1 MTNNKEI
8 KKNITIKEVLSN
20 DSYIIPIYQRNYEWE
35 QPQIERLIR
44 DVNSIEEN
52 ERYYLGTLVTFKRDD
67 GSYELVDG
75 QQRHTTLNLIKAVLD
90 KKTSFN
96 LKFQARSECDQFFRK
111 LSEDIEDLPKIPKTE
126 NLKQGIKIIESVLND
141 IKDKEA
147 FRKKFFE
154 QTHIFRTELPKETE
168 LNHYFEIMNNRGEQL
183 EKHEIL
189 KAQLMNEIEDEENKD
204 RNIDREVFAQVWETC
219 SFMGDYIWN
228 NGLPKE
234 LLEKEEFSFDDIVS
248 SLGKDKSS
256 KNNQPQTIVALLE
269 RGVETLPKG
278 FKQGEESK
286 TYDYRSVLEFPTF
299 LLYVYHLINP
309 DKEISFD
316 DKKLLETFKDYKD
329 AETFI
334 VTLLKY
340 RIYFDK
346 YIIKNSLLLNERDSN
361 WGVRRYLFENNEI
374 KTLDNDFENTVEEK
388 KIEMLQAMFH
398 YATISNDKKNWLLR
412 LLRDKVEEKDL
423 YSVLKSELEEE
434 LEEEFK
440 DISLEEISF
449 WSVSTKIFYYFEY
462 MLWEV
467 YYDYVKGEDKV
478 DSPEEINSLVRK
490 IKEVKSL
497 FSNFYFGHLSS
508 KEHLLP
514 QNKIST
520 IEVDK
525 TLPPDKQ
532 HEEREK
538 ILHSFGNLCLISS
551 SENSSANKEH
561 PEYKKKSF
569 YNNTSLK
576 RLMMFETFSEEKE
589 WNTQEIK
596 QHQEEME
603 ALLEF
608 YKSYK
613 D

>member
-1 MTNNKEI
+1 MKNNKEI
-8 KKNITIKEVLSN
+8 KEAITIEKVLN
-20 DSYIIPIYQRNYEWE
+20 EDTYIIPIYQRNYEWE

-44 DVNSIEEN
+44 DINSIGEN
-52 ERYYLGTLVTFKRDD
+52 EQYYLGTLVTFRRDD
-67 GSYELVDG
+67 SSYELVDG
-75 QQRHTTLNLIKAVLD
+75 QQRHTTLNLIKAVLE
-90 KKTSFN
+90 KEISFN
-96 LKFQARSECDQFFRK
+96 LNFQARSECRQFFNE
-111 LSEDIEDLPKIPKTE
+111 LSEGKSLPEIPKTQ
-126 NLKQGIKIIESVLND
+126 NLKQGVEIIESVFNEIFLTD
-141 IKDKEA
+141 KDKET
-147 FRKKFFE
+147 FRDKFFK
-154 QTHIFRTELPKETE
+154 QTYIFRTELPKETE

-189 KAQLMNEIEDEENKD
+189 KAQLMNEIKDEDNKD
-204 RNIDREVFAQVWETC
+204 RNIDREVFAQVWEAC

-228 NGLPKE
+228 NKLPKE
-234 LLEKEEFSFDDIVS
+234 LLEKEELSFDDIVS
-248 SLGKDKSS
+248 SLGKDEGNK
-256 KNNQPQTIVALLE
+256 KNQPQTIAALLE
-269 RGVETLPKG
+269 KGVETLSEG
-278 FKQGEESK
+278 FKGEESK

-309 DKEISFD
+309 KKETSFD

-334 VTLLKY
+334 VALLKY

-346 YIIKNSLLLNERDSN
+346 YIIKNSLLSNDKENN
-361 WGVRRYLFENNEI
+361 WGIRGYEFEKEGVET
-374 KTLDNDFENTVEEK
+374 KETAFENTDEEK

-398 YATISNDKKNWLLR
+398 YATVSNDKKDWLLR

-423 YSVLKSELEEE
+423 YSVLKSELEKEI
-434 LEEEFK
+434 K
-440 DISLEEISF
+440 DISLSEVSF

-467 YYDYVKGEDKV
+467 YYDYVRGEDKV
-478 DSPEEINSLVRK
+478 VRPEAIKSITNR
-490 IKEVKSL
+490 IKEVRDQFNK
-497 FSNFYFGHLSS
+497 FYFRQLSS

-514 QNKIST
+514 QSKKGSID
-520 IEVDK
+520 IDK
-525 TLPPDKQ
+525 TLPTDKQ
-532 HEEREK
+532 DEEREK

-561 PEYKKKSF
+561 PEYKKESF

-576 RLMMFETFSEEKE
+576 RLMMFETFSGNE

-603 ALLEF
+603 VLLEF
-608 YKSYK
+608 YQSLKK
-613 D
+613 

>member
-8 KKNITIKEVLSN
+8 KKTITIKEVLSN

-35 QPQIERLIR
+35 QPQIDRLIR

-90 KKTSFN
+90 KKTFFN
-96 LKFQARSECDQFFRK
+96 LKFQARSECELFFRV
-111 LSEDIEDLPKIPKTE
+111 LSKGIDSPPEIPKTE
-126 NLKQGIKIIESVLND
+126 NLKQGVEIIESVFNEILPTDEN
-141 IKDKEA
+141 KRN
-147 FRKKFFE
+147 FRNKFLQ
-154 QTHIFRTELPKETE
+154 QTYIFRTELPKETE

-189 KAQLMNEIEDEENKD
+189 KAQLMNEIKD
-204 RNIDREVFAQVWETC
+204 DKDREVFAQVWEAC

-256 KNNQPQTIVALLE
+256 KNNQHQTIVALLE
-269 RGVETLPKG
+269 RGVETLPEG

-299 LLYVYHLINP
+299 LLYIYDLIKP
-309 DKEISFD
+309 DKKISFD

-334 VTLLKY
+334 VALLKY

-346 YIIKNSLLLNERDSN
+346 YIIKNKLSNDKESN
-361 WGVRRYLFENNEI
+361 WGIRGYEFEKEGVET
-374 KTLDNDFENTVEEK
+374 KETAFENTIEEK

-412 LLRDKVEEKDL
+412 LLKDKVEENDL
-423 YSVLKSELEEE
+423 YSVLKSELELE

-497 FSNFYFGHLSS
+497 FSNFYFRQLSS

-532 HEEREK
+532 DEEREK

-576 RLMMFETFSEEKE
+576 RLMMFETFSGNK
-589 WNTQEIK
+589 WNVQEIK
-596 QHQEEME
+596 QHQEEMKN
-603 ALLEF
+603 LLNF
-608 YKSYK
+608 YKHLEE
-613 D
+613 

>member
-8 KKNITIKEVLSN
+8 KKAITIKEVLSN

-44 DVNSIEEN
+44 DIDNIEN

-90 KKTSFN
+90 EKTSFN

-111 LSEDIEDLPKIPKTE
+111 LSEDIEDLPKILKTE

-256 KNNQPQTIVALLE
+256 KNNQHQTIVALLE
-269 RGVETLPKG
+269 RGVETLPEG

-286 TYDYRSVLEFPTF
+286 TYNYRSVLEFPTF

-329 AETFI
+329 AKTFI
-334 VTLLKY
+334 VALLKY

-346 YIIKNSLLLNERDSN
+346 YIIKNKLSNDKESN
-361 WGVRRYLFENNEI
+361 WGVKRYLFENNEI
-374 KTLDNDFENTVEEK
+374 KTLDTDFENTVEEK

-423 YSVLKSELEEE
+423 YSVLKLELEEE
-434 LEEEFK
+434 IK
-440 DISLEEISF
+440 DISLGEISF

-467 YYDYVKGEDKV
+467 YYDYVRGKDKI
-478 DSPEEINSLVRK
+478 DSPETIKSITNR
-490 IKEVKSL
+490 IKEVSDQFNK
-497 FSNFYFGHLSS
+497 FYFRQLFS

-514 QNKIST
+514 QSKKESID
-520 IEVDK
+520 VDK
-525 TLPPDKQ
+525 MLPTDKQ
-532 HEEREK
+532 DEEREK

-561 PEYKKKSF
+561 PEYKKESF

-576 RLMMFETFSEEKE
+576 RLMMFETFSGNE

-596 QHQEEME
+596 IHQEEMKN
-603 ALLEF
+603 LLNF
-608 YKSYK
+608 YKHLEE
-613 D
+613 

>member
-1 MTNNKEI
+1 MKEALAI
-8 KKNITIKEVLSN
+8 EKILNGDDT
-20 DSYIIPIYQRNYEWE
+20 YIIPIYQRNYEWE
-35 QPQIERLIR
+35 QPQIDRLIR

-111 LSEDIEDLPKIPKTE
+111 LSENIEDLPEIPKTQ
-126 NLKQGIKIIESVLND
+126 NLKQGIEIIKSVLND
-141 IKDKEA
+141 IEDKEA

-154 QTHIFRTELPKETE
+154 QTYIFRTELPKETE

-189 KAQLMNEIEDEENKD
+189 KALLMNVLKD
-204 RNIDREVFAQVWETC
+204 DKDREVFAQVWESC

-228 NGLPKE
+228 NKLPKE
-234 LLEKEEFSFDDIVS
+234 LLEKEELSFDDIVS
-248 SLGKDKSS
+248 SLRKDKSS

-269 RGVETLPKG
+269 RGVETLSEG
-278 FKQGEESK
+278 FKGEESK

-309 DKEISFD
+309 KKETSFD

-334 VTLLKY
+334 VALLKY

-346 YIIKNSLLLNERDSN
+346 YIIKNSLLSNDKESN
-361 WGVRRYLFENNEI
+361 WGIRGYEFEKEGVET
-374 KTLDNDFENTVEEK
+374 KETAFENTDEEK

-398 YATISNDKKNWLLR
+398 YATVSNDKKDWLLR

-423 YSVLKSELEEE
+423 YSVLKSELEKEI
-434 LEEEFK
+434 K
-440 DISLEEISF
+440 DISLSEVSF

-467 YYDYVKGEDKV
+467 YYDYVRGEDKV
-478 DSPEEINSLVRK
+478 VRPEAIKSITNR
-490 IKEVKSL
+490 IKEVRDQFNK
-497 FSNFYFGHLSS
+497 FYFRQLSS

-514 QNKIST
+514 QSKKGSID
-520 IEVDK
+520 IDK
-525 TLPPDKQ
+525 TLPTDKQ
-532 HEEREK
+532 DEEREK

-561 PEYKKKSF
+561 PEYKKESF

-576 RLMMFETFSEEKE
+576 RLMMFETFSGNE
-589 WNTQEIK
+589 WNIQEIK

-603 ALLEF
+603 ALLKF
-608 YKSYK
+608 YQSSKE
-613 D
+613 

>member
-8 KKNITIKEVLSN
+8 KKAITIKEVLSN

-35 QPQIERLIR
+35 QPQIERLIS
-44 DVNSIEEN
+44 DINSIGEN
-52 ERYYLGTLVTFKRDD
+52 EQYYLGTLVTFKRDD

-90 KKTSFN
+90 KKTFFN
-96 LKFQARSECDQFFRK
+96 LRFQARSECELFFRL
-111 LSEDIEDLPKIPKTE
+111 LSKGIDSLPEIPNTK
-126 NLKQGIKIIESVLND
+126 NLKQGVEIIKNVLND
-141 IKDKEA
+141 IEDKET
-147 FRKKFFE
+147 FRNKFLQ
-154 QTHIFRTELPKETE
+154 QTHIFRTELPEETE

-183 EKHEIL
+183 EKHEVL

-204 RNIDREVFAQVWETC
+204 RNIDREVFAQVWEAC

-256 KNNQPQTIVALLE
+256 KNNQHQTIVALLE
-269 RGVETLPKG
+269 RGVETLPEG

-309 DKEISFD
+309 NKEISFD

-329 AETFI
+329 AKTFI
-334 VTLLKY
+334 VALLKY

-346 YIIKNSLLLNERDSN
+346 YIIKNKLSNDKESN
-361 WGVRRYLFENNEI
+361 WGIRGYEFEKEGVER
-374 KTLDNDFENTVEEK
+374 KGTAFENTDEEK

-398 YATISNDKKNWLLR
+398 YATVSNDKKDWLLR

-423 YSVLKSELEEE
+423 YSVLKSELKSE
-434 LEEEFK
+434 LEEEIK
-440 DISLEEISF
+440 DISLGEISF

-462 MLWEV
+462 ILWEV

-478 DSPEEINSLVRK
+478 DSPRTIKSITDR
-490 IKEVKSL
+490 IKEVRDHFKK
-497 FSNFYFGHLSS
+497 FYFRQLSS

-514 QNKIST
+514 QNKISS
-520 IEVDK
+520 IKVDESI
-525 TLPPDKQ
+525 TLEKQ
-532 HEEREK
+532 EERAK
-538 ILHSFGNLCLISS
+538 ILHCFGNLCLISS
-551 SENSSANKEH
+551 SENSSAGKEH

-576 RLMMFETFSEEKE
+576 RLMMFQTFSGNE

-596 QHQEEME
+596 IHQKEME
-603 ALLEF
+603 ALLKF

>member
-1 MTNNKEI
+1 MKEALAI
-8 KKNITIKEVLSN
+8 EKILNRDNTYV
-20 DSYIIPIYQRNYEWE
+20 IPIYQRNYEWE

-44 DVNSIEEN
+44 DINSIEKN
-52 ERYYLGTLVTFKRDD
+52 ERYYLGTLVTFKRND

-75 QQRHTTLNLIKAVLD
+75 QQRHTTLNLIKSVLD

-96 LKFQARSECDQFFRK
+96 LKFQARSECDQFFRE
-111 LSEDIEDLPKIPKTE
+111 LSEATKDLPQIPKTQ
-126 NLKQGIKIIESVLND
+126 NLKQGVEIIESVFNEIFLTD
-141 IKDKEA
+141 KDKET
-147 FRKKFFE
+147 FRDKFFK
-154 QTHIFRTELPKETE
+154 QTYIFRTELPKETE

-189 KAQLMNEIEDEENKD
+189 KAQLMNEIKDEENKE
-204 RNIDREVFAQVWETC
+204 RNIDREVFAQVWEAC

-228 NGLPKE
+228 NGLPEK
-234 LLEKEEFSFDDIVS
+234 LLEKEKFSFDDIVS
-248 SLGKDKSS
+248 SLGKNQSNK
-256 KNNQPQTIVALLE
+256 KNQPQTIAALLE
-269 RGVETLPKG
+269 KGVETLPEG

-309 DKEISFD
+309 NKEISFD

-329 AETFI
+329 AEFFI
-334 VTLLKY
+334 VALLKY
-340 RIYFDK
+340 RIYLDK
-346 YIIKNSLLLNERDSN
+346 YIIKNSLLLSDKESN
-361 WGVRRYLFENNEI
+361 WGIRGYEFEKEGVET
-374 KTLDNDFENTVEEK
+374 KETAFENTIEEK

-449 WSVSTKIFYYFEY
+449 WPVSTKIFYYFEY

-467 YYDYVKGEDKV
+467 YYDYVRGEDKV
-478 DSPEEINSLVRK
+478 VRPDAIK
-490 IKEVKSL
+490 SITNRIKEVRDQFNK
-497 FSNFYFGHLSS
+497 FYFRQLSS

-514 QNKIST
+514 QSKKGSID
-520 IEVDK
+520 IDK
-525 TLPPDKQ
+525 TLPTDKQ
-532 HEEREK
+532 DEEREK
-538 ILHSFGNLCLISS
+538 ILNSFGNLCLISS

-561 PEYKKKSF
+561 PEYKKESF

-576 RLMMFETFSEEKE
+576 RLMMFETFSGNE

-596 QHQEEME
+596 IHQEEMKN
-603 ALLEF
+603 LLNF
-608 YKSYK
+608 YKHLEE
-613 D
+613 

>member
-8 KKNITIKEVLSN
+8 KKAITIKEVLSN

-44 DVNSIEEN
+44 DIDNIEN

-90 KKTSFN
+90 KKTFFN
-96 LKFQARSECDQFFRK
+96 LKFQARSECELFFRE
-111 LSEDIEDLPKIPKTE
+111 LSKGIDSLPEIPETK
-126 NLKQGIKIIESVLND
+126 NLKLRQGIEIIKSVLND

-147 FRKKFFE
+147 FRKKFFK

-204 RNIDREVFAQVWETC
+204 RNIDREVFAQVWEAC

-256 KNNQPQTIVALLE
+256 KNNQHQTIAALLE
-269 RGVETLPKG
+269 KGVETLPEG

-299 LLYVYHLINP
+299 LLYIYHLINP
-309 DKEISFD
+309 DKETSFD

-334 VTLLKY
+334 VALLKY

-346 YIIKNSLLLNERDSN
+346 YIIKNKLSNDKESN
-361 WGVRRYLFENNEI
+361 WEIRGYEFEKEGVERKE
-374 KTLDNDFENTVEEK
+374 TAFENTDEEK

-398 YATISNDKKNWLLR
+398 YATVSNDKKDWLLR

-423 YSVLKSELEEE
+423 YSVLKSELESE
-434 LEEEFK
+434 LEEEIK
-440 DISLEEISF
+440 DISLGEISF

-462 MLWEV
+462 ILWEV

-478 DSPEEINSLVRK
+478 DSPEAIKSITNR
-490 IKEVKSL
+490 IKEVRDHFKK
-497 FSNFYFGHLSS
+497 FYFRQLSS

-514 QNKIST
+514 QNKISS
-520 IEVDK
+520 IKVDESI
-525 TLPPDKQ
+525 TLEKQ
-532 HEEREK
+532 EEERAK
-538 ILHSFGNLCLISS
+538 ILHCFGNLCLISS
-551 SENSSANKEH
+551 SENSSAYGASCVHKGI
-561 PEYKKKSF
+561 F
-569 YNNTSLK
+569 L
-576 RLMMFETFSEEKE
+576 
-589 WNTQEIK
+589 
-596 QHQEEME
+596 
-603 ALLEF
+603 
-608 YKSYK
+608 
-613 D
+613 

>member
-1 MTNNKEI
+1 M
-8 KKNITIKEVLSN
+8 
-20 DSYIIPIYQRNYEWE
+20 
-35 QPQIERLIR
+35 
-44 DVNSIEEN
+44 
-52 ERYYLGTLVTFKRDD
+52 
-67 GSYELVDG
+67 
-75 QQRHTTLNLIKAVLD
+75 
-90 KKTSFN
+90 
-96 LKFQARSECDQFFRK
+96 
-111 LSEDIEDLPKIPKTE
+111 
-126 NLKQGIKIIESVLND
+126 
-141 IKDKEA
+141 
-147 FRKKFFE
+147 
-154 QTHIFRTELPKETE
+154 
-168 LNHYFEIMNNRGEQL
+168 
-183 EKHEIL
+183 
-189 KAQLMNEIEDEENKD
+189 
-204 RNIDREVFAQVWETC
+204 
-219 SFMGDYIWN
+219 
-228 NGLPKE
+228 
-234 LLEKEEFSFDDIVS
+234 
-248 SLGKDKSS
+248 
-256 KNNQPQTIVALLE
+256 
-269 RGVETLPKG
+269 
-278 FKQGEESK
+278 
-286 TYDYRSVLEFPTF
+286 
-299 LLYVYHLINP
+299 
-309 DKEISFD
+309 
-316 DKKLLETFKDYKD
+316 
-329 AETFI
+329 
-334 VTLLKY
+334 LKY

-346 YIIKNSLLLNERDSN
+346 YIIKNSLLSNDKESN

-374 KTLDNDFENTVEEK
+374 KTLDTDFENTVEEK

-412 LLRDKVEEKDL
+412 LLRDKVEEVEEKDL

-497 FSNFYFGHLSS
+497 FSNFYFRHLSS

-532 HEEREK
+532 DEEREK

-576 RLMMFETFSEEKE
+576 RLMMFETFSGNE
-589 WNTQEIK
+589 WNVQEIK
-596 QHQEEME
+596 QHQEEMKN
-603 ALLEF
+603 LLNF
-608 YKSYK
+608 YKHLEE
-613 D
+613 

>member
-1 MTNNKEI
+1 MKEALAI
-8 KKNITIKEVLSN
+8 EKILNGDDT
-20 DSYIIPIYQRNYEWE
+20 YIIPIYQRNYEWE

-44 DVNSIEEN
+44 DIDNIEN

-96 LKFQARSECDQFFRK
+96 LRFQARSECELFFRE
-111 LSEDIEDLPKIPKTE
+111 LSKGIDSLPEIPETK
-126 NLKQGIKIIESVLND
+126 NLKLRQGIKIIESVLND

-189 KAQLMNEIEDEENKD
+189 KAQLMNEIEDEENID
-204 RNIDREVFAQVWETC
+204 RNIDREVFAQVWEAC

-256 KNNQPQTIVALLE
+256 KNNQHQTIVALLE
-269 RGVETLPKG
+269 RGIETLPEG

-309 DKEISFD
+309 KKETSFD

-334 VTLLKY
+334 VALLKY

-346 YIIKNSLLLNERDSN
+346 YIIKNKLSNDKESN
-361 WGVRRYLFENNEI
+361 WEIRGYEFEKEGVERKE
-374 KTLDNDFENTVEEK
+374 TAFENTDEEK

-398 YATISNDKKNWLLR
+398 YATVSNDKKDWLLR

-440 DISLEEISF
+440 DISLGEISF

-462 MLWEV
+462 ILWEV
-467 YYDYVKGEDKV
+467 YYDYVKGEEKV
-478 DSPEEINSLVRK
+478 DSPEAIKSITNR
-490 IKEVKSL
+490 IKEVRDHFKK
-497 FSNFYFGHLSS
+497 FYFRQLSS

-514 QNKIST
+514 QNKISS
-520 IEVDK
+520 IKVDESI
-525 TLPPDKQ
+525 TLEKQ
-532 HEEREK
+532 EEERAK
-538 ILHSFGNLCLISS
+538 ILHCFGNLCLISS
-551 SENSSANKEH
+551 SENSSAGKEH

-569 YNNTSLK
+569 NNNTSLK
-576 RLMMFETFSEEKE
+576 RLMMFETFSKEKE

-608 YKSYK
+608 YKLSGE
-613 D
+613 

>member
-8 KKNITIKEVLSN
+8 KKAITIKEVLSN

-44 DVNSIEEN
+44 DINSIGKN
-52 ERYYLGTLVTFKRDD
+52 EQYYLGTLVTFRRDD
-67 GSYELVDG
+67 SSYELVDG

-96 LKFQARSECDQFFRK
+96 LNFQARSECELFFRELSKGIDSLPEIPETKNIK
-111 LSEDIEDLPKIPKTE
+111 LR
-126 NLKQGIKIIESVLND
+126 QGIEIIKSVLND
-141 IKDKEA
+141 IEDKEA
-147 FRKKFFE
+147 FRNKFLQ

-189 KAQLMNEIEDEENKD
+189 KALFMDKLETDMQK
-204 RNIDREVFAQVWETC
+204 EVFAKVWEAC

-256 KNNQPQTIVALLE
+256 KNNQHQTIVALLE
-269 RGVETLPKG
+269 RGIETLPEG

-299 LLYVYHLINP
+299 LLYVYRLINP
-309 DKEISFD
+309 KKETSFD

-334 VTLLKY
+334 VALLKY

-346 YIIKNSLLLNERDSN
+346 YIIKNSLLSNDKESN
-361 WGVRRYLFENNEI
+361 WGIRGYEFEKEGVET
-374 KTLDNDFENTVEEK
+374 KETAFENTDEEK

-398 YATISNDKKNWLLR
+398 YATVSNDKKDWLLR

-423 YSVLKSELEEE
+423 YSVLKSELE
-434 LEEEFK
+434 LEEEIK
-440 DISLEEISF
+440 DISLGEISF

-462 MLWEV
+462 ILWEV
-467 YYDYVKGEDKV
+467 YYDYVRGEDKV
-478 DSPEEINSLVRK
+478 DSPEAIKSITNR
-490 IKEVKSL
+490 IKEVRDHFKK
-497 FSNFYFGHLSS
+497 FYFRQLPS

-532 HEEREK
+532 DEKREK
-538 ILHSFGNLCLISS
+538 ILHSFGNLCLISN

-576 RLMMFETFSEEKE
+576 RLMMFETFSGNK
-589 WNTQEIK
+589 WNVQEIK
-596 QHQEEME
+596 QHQEEMKN
-603 ALLEF
+603 LLNF
-608 YKSYK
+608 YKHLEE
-613 D
+613 

>member
-1 MTNNKEI
+1 MKEALAI
-8 KKNITIKEVLSN
+8 EKILNEDNT
-20 DSYIIPIYQRNYEWE
+20 YIIPIYQRNYEWE

-44 DVNSIEEN
+44 DINSIGKN
-52 ERYYLGTLVTFKRDD
+52 ERYYLGTLVTFKRED

-96 LKFQARSECDQFFRK
+96 LKFQARSECDQFFRE
-111 LSEDIEDLPKIPKTE
+111 LSEATKGLPQIPKTQ
-126 NLKQGIKIIESVLND
+126 NLKQGVEIIESVLND
-141 IKDKEA
+141 IEDKEA

-154 QTHIFRTELPKETE
+154 QTYIFRTELPKETE

-189 KAQLMNEIEDEENKD
+189 KALLMNVLKD
-204 RNIDREVFAQVWETC
+204 DKDREVFAQIWEAC
-219 SFMGDYIWN
+219 SFMGNYIWN

-248 SLGKDKSS
+248 SLRKDKSS

-269 RGVETLPKG
+269 KGVETLPEE

-309 DKEISFD
+309 DKKISFD

-334 VTLLKY
+334 VALLKY

-346 YIIKNSLLLNERDSN
+346 YIIKNSVLTNEKESN
-361 WGVRRYLFENNEI
+361 WGIRGYEFEKEGVI
-374 KTLDNDFENTVEEK
+374 TKKIDFENTDEGRKV
-388 KIEMLQAMFH
+388 EMLQTMFH
-398 YATISNDKKNWLLR
+398 YVTSSNDQKDWLLR
-412 LLRDKVEEKDL
+412 LLEENVKEKNL
-423 YSVLKSELEEE
+423 YSVLKSELEKEI
-434 LEEEFK
+434 K
-440 DISLEEISF
+440 DISLSEVSF

-467 YYDYVKGEDKV
+467 YYDYVRGEDKI
-478 DSPEEINSLVRK
+478 DSPEAIKSITNR
-490 IKEVKSL
+490 IKEVRDHFNK
-497 FSNFYFGHLSS
+497 FYFRQLPS

-532 HEEREK
+532 DEKREK
-538 ILHSFGNLCLISS
+538 ILHSFGNLCLISN

-576 RLMMFETFSEEKE
+576 RLMMFETFSKEKE

-603 ALLEF
+603 ALLKF
-608 YKSYK
+608 YQPSKE
-613 D
+613 

>member
-1 MTNNKEI
+1 MKEALAI
-8 KKNITIKEVLSN
+8 EKILNEDNT
-20 DSYIIPIYQRNYEWE
+20 YIIPIYQRNYEWE

-44 DVNSIEEN
+44 DINSIGKN
-52 ERYYLGTLVTFKRDD
+52 ERYYLGTLVTFKRED

-96 LKFQARSECDQFFRK
+96 LKFQARSECDQFFRE
-111 LSEDIEDLPKIPKTE
+111 LSEATKGLPQIPKTQ
-126 NLKQGIKIIESVLND
+126 NLKQGVEIIESVLND
-141 IKDKEA
+141 IEDKEA

-154 QTHIFRTELPKETE
+154 QTYIFRTELPKETE

-189 KAQLMNEIEDEENKD
+189 KALLMNVLKD
-204 RNIDREVFAQVWETC
+204 DKDREVFAQIWEAC
-219 SFMGDYIWN
+219 SFMGNYIWN

-248 SLGKDKSS
+248 SLRKDKSS

-269 RGVETLPKG
+269 KGVETLPEE

-299 LLYVYHLINP
+299 LLYVYHFINP
-309 DKEISFD
+309 DKKISFD

-334 VTLLKY
+334 VALLKY

-346 YIIKNSLLLNERDSN
+346 YIIKNSVLTNEKESN
-361 WGVRRYLFENNEI
+361 WGIRGYEFEKEGVI
-374 KTLDNDFENTVEEK
+374 TKKIDFENTDEGRKV
-388 KIEMLQAMFH
+388 EMLQTMFH
-398 YATISNDKKNWLLR
+398 YVTSSNDQKDWLLR
-412 LLRDKVEEKDL
+412 LLEENVKEKNL
-423 YSVLKSELEEE
+423 YSVLKSELEKEI
-434 LEEEFK
+434 K
-440 DISLEEISF
+440 DISLNEVSF

-467 YYDYVKGEDKV
+467 YYDYVRGEDKI
-478 DSPEEINSLVRK
+478 DSPEAIKSITNR
-490 IKEVKSL
+490 IKEVRDHFNK
-497 FSNFYFGHLSS
+497 FYFRQLPS

-532 HEEREK
+532 DEKREK
-538 ILHSFGNLCLISS
+538 ILHSFGNLCLISN

-576 RLMMFETFSEEKE
+576 RLMMFETFSKEKE

-603 ALLEF
+603 ALLKF
-608 YKSYK
+608 YQPSKE
-613 D
+613 

>member
-1 MTNNKEI
+1 MKNNKEI
-8 KKNITIKEVLSN
+8 KEAITIEKVLN
-20 DSYIIPIYQRNYEWE
+20 EDTYIIPIYQRNYEWE

-44 DVNSIEEN
+44 DINSIGEN
-52 ERYYLGTLVTFKRDD
+52 EQYYLGTLVTFRRDD
-67 GSYELVDG
+67 SSYELVDG
-75 QQRHTTLNLIKAVLD
+75 QQRHTTLNLIKAVLE
-90 KKTSFN
+90 KEISFN
-96 LKFQARSECDQFFRK
+96 LNFQARSECRQFFNE
-111 LSEDIEDLPKIPKTE
+111 LSEGKSLPEIPKTQ
-126 NLKQGIKIIESVLND
+126 NLKQGVEIIESVFNEIFLTD
-141 IKDKEA
+141 KDKET
-147 FRKKFFE
+147 FRDKFFK
-154 QTHIFRTELPKETE
+154 QTYIFRTELPKETE

-189 KAQLMNEIEDEENKD
+189 KAQLMNEIKDEDNKD
-204 RNIDREVFAQVWETC
+204 RNIDREVFAQVWEAC

-228 NGLPKE
+228 NKLPKE
-234 LLEKEEFSFDDIVS
+234 LLEKEELSFDDIVS
-248 SLGKDKSS
+248 SLGKDEGNK
-256 KNNQPQTIVALLE
+256 KNQPQTIAALLE
-269 RGVETLPKG
+269 KGVETLSEG
-278 FKQGEESK
+278 FKGEESK

-309 DKEISFD
+309 KKETSFD

-334 VTLLKY
+334 VALLKY

-346 YIIKNSLLLNERDSN
+346 YIIKNSLLSNDKENN
-361 WGVRRYLFENNEI
+361 WGIRGYEFEKEGVET
-374 KTLDNDFENTVEEK
+374 KETAFENTDEEK

-398 YATISNDKKNWLLR
+398 YATVSNDKKDWLLR

-423 YSVLKSELEEE
+423 YTVLKSELEKEI
-434 LEEEFK
+434 K
-440 DISLEEISF
+440 DISLSEVCF

-467 YYDYVKGEDKV
+467 YYDYVRGEDKV
-478 DSPEEINSLVRK
+478 VRPETIKSITNR
-490 IKEVKSL
+490 IKEVRDQFNK
-497 FSNFYFGHLSS
+497 FYFRQLSS

-514 QNKIST
+514 QSKKGSID
-520 IEVDK
+520 IDK
-525 TLPPDKQ
+525 TLPTDKQ
-532 HEEREK
+532 DEEREK

-561 PEYKKKSF
+561 PEYKKESF

-576 RLMMFETFSEEKE
+576 RLMMFETFSGNE

-603 ALLEF
+603 VLLEF
-608 YKSYK
+608 YLSLKK
-613 D
+613 

>member
-1 MTNNKEI
+1 M
-8 KKNITIKEVLSN
+8 
-20 DSYIIPIYQRNYEWE
+20 
-35 QPQIERLIR
+35 
-44 DVNSIEEN
+44 
-52 ERYYLGTLVTFKRDD
+52 
-67 GSYELVDG
+67 DG

-111 LSEDIEDLPKIPKTE
+111 LSENIEDLPEIPKTQ
-126 NLKQGIKIIESVLND
+126 NLKQGIEIIKSVLND
-141 IKDKEA
+141 IEDKEA

-154 QTHIFRTELPKETE
+154 QTYIFRTELPKETE

-189 KAQLMNEIEDEENKD
+189 KALLMNVLKD
-204 RNIDREVFAQVWETC
+204 DKDREVFAQVWESC

-228 NGLPKE
+228 NKLPKE
-234 LLEKEEFSFDDIVS
+234 LLEKEELSFDDIVS
-248 SLGKDKSS
+248 SLRKDKSS

-269 RGVETLPKG
+269 RGVETLSEG
-278 FKQGEESK
+278 FKGEESK

-309 DKEISFD
+309 KKETSFD

-334 VTLLKY
+334 VALLKY

-346 YIIKNSLLLNERDSN
+346 YIIKNSLLSNDKESN
-361 WGVRRYLFENNEI
+361 WGIRGYEFEKEGVET
-374 KTLDNDFENTVEEK
+374 KETAFENTDEEK

-398 YATISNDKKNWLLR
+398 YATVSNDKKDWLLR

-423 YSVLKSELEEE
+423 YSVLKSELEKEI
-434 LEEEFK
+434 K
-440 DISLEEISF
+440 DISLSEVSF

-467 YYDYVKGEDKV
+467 YYDYVRGEDKV
-478 DSPEEINSLVRK
+478 VRPEAIKSITNR
-490 IKEVKSL
+490 IKEVRDQFNK
-497 FSNFYFGHLSS
+497 FYFRQLSS

-514 QNKIST
+514 QSKKGSID
-520 IEVDK
+520 IDK
-525 TLPPDKQ
+525 TLPTDKQ
-532 HEEREK
+532 DEEREK

-561 PEYKKKSF
+561 PEYKKESF

-576 RLMMFETFSEEKE
+576 RLMMFETFSGNE
-589 WNTQEIK
+589 WNIQEIK

-603 ALLEF
+603 ALLKF
-608 YKSYK
+608 YQSSKE
-613 D
+613 

>member
-1 MTNNKEI
+1 MKNNKEI
-8 KKNITIKEVLSN
+8 KEAITIEKVLN
-20 DSYIIPIYQRNYEWE
+20 EDTYIIPIYQRNYEWE

-44 DVNSIEEN
+44 DINSIGEN
-52 ERYYLGTLVTFKRDD
+52 ERYYLGTLVTFRRDD
-67 GSYELVDG
+67 SSYELVDG
-75 QQRHTTLNLIKAVLD
+75 QQRHTTLNLIKAVLE
-90 KKTSFN
+90 KEISFN
-96 LKFQARSECDQFFRK
+96 LNFQARSECRQFFNE
-111 LSEDIEDLPKIPKTE
+111 LSEGKSLPEIPKTQ
-126 NLKQGIKIIESVLND
+126 NLKQGIEIIKSIFND
-141 IKDKEA
+141 ILSTDEDKET

-154 QTHIFRTELPKETE
+154 QTYIFRTELPKETE

-189 KAQLMNEIEDEENKD
+189 KAQLMNEIKDEDNKD
-204 RNIDREVFAQVWETC
+204 RNIDREVFAQVWESC

-228 NGLPKE
+228 NKLPKE
-234 LLEKEEFSFDDIVS
+234 LLEKEELSFDDIVS
-248 SLGKDKSS
+248 SLGKDESNK
-256 KNNQPQTIVALLE
+256 KNQPQTIAALLE
-269 RGVETLPKG
+269 KGIETLSEG
-278 FKQGEESK
+278 FKGEESK

-309 DKEISFD
+309 KKETSFD

-334 VTLLKY
+334 VALLKY

-346 YIIKNSLLLNERDSN
+346 YIIKNSLLSNDKESN
-361 WGVRRYLFENNEI
+361 WGIRGYEFEKEGVET
-374 KTLDNDFENTVEEK
+374 KETAFENTDEEK

-398 YATISNDKKNWLLR
+398 YATISNDKKDWLLR

-423 YSVLKSELEEE
+423 YSVLKLELEKEI
-434 LEEEFK
+434 K
-440 DISLEEISF
+440 DISLSEVSF

-467 YYDYVKGEDKV
+467 YYDYVRGEDKV
-478 DSPEEINSLVRK
+478 VRPEAIKSITNRIREVRDQFNK
-490 IKEVKSL
+490 
-497 FSNFYFGHLSS
+497 FYFRQLSS

-514 QNKIST
+514 QSKKGSID
-520 IEVDK
+520 IDK
-525 TLPPDKQ
+525 TLPTDKQ
-532 HEEREK
+532 DEEREK

-561 PEYKKKSF
+561 PEYKKESF

-576 RLMMFETFSEEKE
+576 RLMMFETFSGE

-596 QHQEEME
+596 IHQEEMKN
-603 ALLEF
+603 LLNF
-608 YKSYK
+608 YKHLEE
-613 D
+613 

>member
-1 MTNNKEI
+1 MKNNKEI
-8 KKNITIKEVLSN
+8 KEAITIEKVLN
-20 DSYIIPIYQRNYEWE
+20 EDTYIIPIYQRNYEWE

-44 DVNSIEEN
+44 DINSIGEN
-52 ERYYLGTLVTFKRDD
+52 ERYYLGTLVTFRRDD
-67 GSYELVDG
+67 SSYELVDG
-75 QQRHTTLNLIKAVLD
+75 QQRHTTLNLIKAVLE
-90 KKTSFN
+90 KEISFN
-96 LKFQARSECDQFFRK
+96 LNFQARSECRQFFNE
-111 LSEDIEDLPKIPKTE
+111 LSEGKSLPEIPKTQ
-126 NLKQGIKIIESVLND
+126 NLKQGIEIIKSIFND
-141 IKDKEA
+141 ILSTDEDKET
-147 FRKKFFE
+147 FRKKFFG
-154 QTHIFRTELPKETE
+154 QTYIFRTELPKETE

-189 KAQLMNEIEDEENKD
+189 KALLMNELKEDKN
-204 RNIDREVFAQVWETC
+204 REVFAQVWEAC

-228 NGLPKE
+228 NKLPKE
-234 LLEKEEFSFDDIVS
+234 LLEKEELSFDDIVS
-248 SLGKDKSS
+248 SLGKDESNK
-256 KNNQPQTIVALLE
+256 KNQPQTIAALLE
-269 RGVETLPKG
+269 KGVETLSEG
-278 FKQGEESK
+278 FKREESK

-309 DKEISFD
+309 KKETSFD

-334 VTLLKY
+334 VALLKY

-346 YIIKNSLLLNERDSN
+346 YIIKNSLLSNDKESN
-361 WGVRRYLFENNEI
+361 WGIRGYEFEKEGVET
-374 KTLDNDFENTVEEK
+374 KETAFENTVEEK

-398 YATISNDKKNWLLR
+398 YTTISNDKKNWLLR

-434 LEEEFK
+434 IK
-440 DISLEEISF
+440 DISLSEVSF

-467 YYDYVKGEDKV
+467 YYDYVRGEDKV
-478 DSPEEINSLVRK
+478 VRPEAIKSITNR
-490 IKEVKSL
+490 IKEVRDQFNK
-497 FSNFYFGHLSS
+497 FYFRQLSS

-514 QNKIST
+514 QSKKGSID
-520 IEVDK
+520 IDK
-525 TLPPDKQ
+525 TLPTDKQ
-532 HEEREK
+532 DEEREK

-561 PEYKKKSF
+561 PEYKKESF

-576 RLMMFETFSEEKE
+576 RLMMFETFSVNE

-603 ALLEF
+603 ALLKF
-608 YKSYK
+608 YQSSKE
-613 D
+613 

>member
-1 MTNNKEI
+1 MLSKGIDSLPEI
-8 KKNITIKEVLSN
+8 PNTK
-20 DSYIIPIYQRNYEWE
+20 
-35 QPQIERLIR
+35 
-44 DVNSIEEN
+44 
-52 ERYYLGTLVTFKRDD
+52 
-67 GSYELVDG
+67 
-75 QQRHTTLNLIKAVLD
+75 
-90 KKTSFN
+90 
-96 LKFQARSECDQFFRK
+96 
-111 LSEDIEDLPKIPKTE
+111 
-126 NLKQGIKIIESVLND
+126 NLKQGVEIIKSVLND
-141 IKDKEA
+141 IEDKET
-147 FRKKFFE
+147 FRNKFLQ

-183 EKHEIL
+183 EKHEVL

-204 RNIDREVFAQVWETC
+204 RNIDREVFAQVWEAC

-256 KNNQPQTIVALLE
+256 KNNQHQTIVALLE
-269 RGVETLPKG
+269 RGVETLPEG

-309 DKEISFD
+309 NKEISFD

-329 AETFI
+329 AKTFI
-334 VTLLKY
+334 VALLKY

-346 YIIKNSLLLNERDSN
+346 YIIKNKLSNDKESN
-361 WGVRRYLFENNEI
+361 WGIRGYEFEKEGVER
-374 KTLDNDFENTVEEK
+374 KGTAFENTDEEK

-398 YATISNDKKNWLLR
+398 YATVSNDKKDWLLR

-423 YSVLKSELEEE
+423 YSVLKSELE

-440 DISLEEISF
+440 DISLGEVSF

-467 YYDYVKGEDKV
+467 YYDYVRGEDKI
-478 DSPEEINSLVRK
+478 DSPEAIKSISNKMEKVRDYFNK
-490 IKEVKSL
+490 
-497 FSNFYFGHLSS
+497 FYFRQLPS

-514 QNKIST
+514 QNKISS
-520 IEVDK
+520 IKVDESI
-525 TLPPDKQ
+525 TLEKQ
-532 HEEREK
+532 EEERAK
-538 ILHSFGNLCLISS
+538 ILHCFGNLCLISS
-551 SENSSANKEH
+551 SENSSAGKEH
-561 PEYKKKSF
+561 PEYKKESF

-576 RLMMFETFSEEKE
+576 RLMMFQTFSGNE

-596 QHQEEME
+596 IHQKEME

>member
-8 KKNITIKEVLSN
+8 KKAITIKEVLSN

-189 KAQLMNEIEDEENKD
+189 KALFMGKLETDMQK
-204 RNIDREVFAQVWETC
+204 EVFAKVWEAC

-234 LLEKEEFSFDDIVS
+234 LLEKEDLLFEDIVS
-248 SLGKDKSS
+248 SLGTDKSN
-256 KNNQPQTIVALLE
+256 KNNIPQTIVDVLE
-269 RGVETLPKG
+269 SKGGILPEE

-286 TYDYRSVLEFPTF
+286 TYEYRSVLEFPTF

-309 DKEISFD
+309 KKETSFD

-334 VTLLKY
+334 VALLKY

-346 YIIKNSLLLNERDSN
+346 YIIKNSLLSNDKESN
-361 WGVRRYLFENNEI
+361 WGIRGYEFEKEGVET
-374 KTLDNDFENTVEEK
+374 KETAFENTDEEK

-398 YATISNDKKNWLLR
+398 YATVSNDKKDWLLR

-423 YSVLKSELEEE
+423 YSVLKSELEKEI
-434 LEEEFK
+434 K
-440 DISLEEISF
+440 DISLSEVSF

-467 YYDYVKGEDKV
+467 YYDYVRGEDKI
-478 DSPEEINSLVRK
+478 DSPEAIKSISNKMEKVRDYFNK
-490 IKEVKSL
+490 
-497 FSNFYFGHLSS
+497 FYFRQLPS

-514 QNKIST
+514 QNKISS
-520 IEVDK
+520 IKVDESI
-525 TLPPDKQ
+525 TLEKQ
-532 HEEREK
+532 EEERAK
-538 ILHSFGNLCLISS
+538 ILHCFGNLCLISS
-551 SENSSANKEH
+551 SENSSAGKEH
-561 PEYKKKSF
+561 PEYKKESF

-576 RLMMFETFSEEKE
+576 RLMMFQTFSGNG

-596 QHQEEME
+596 IHQEEME
-603 ALLEF
+603 ALLNF
-608 YKSYK
+608 YKLSGE
-613 D
+613 

>member
-1 MTNNKEI
+1 MKNNKEI
-8 KKNITIKEVLSN
+8 KEAITIEKVLN
-20 DSYIIPIYQRNYEWE
+20 EDTYIIPIYQRNYEWE

-44 DVNSIEEN
+44 DINSIGEN
-52 ERYYLGTLVTFKRDD
+52 ERYYLGTLVTFRRDD
-67 GSYELVDG
+67 SSYELVDG
-75 QQRHTTLNLIKAVLD
+75 QQRHTTLNLIKAVLE
-90 KKTSFN
+90 KEISFN
-96 LKFQARSECDQFFRK
+96 LNFQARSECRQFFNE
-111 LSEDIEDLPKIPKTE
+111 LSEGKSLPEIPKTQ
-126 NLKQGIKIIESVLND
+126 NLKQGIEIIKSIFND
-141 IKDKEA
+141 ILSTDEDKET
-147 FRKKFFE
+147 FRKKFFG
-154 QTHIFRTELPKETE
+154 QTYIFRTELPKETE

-189 KAQLMNEIEDEENKD
+189 KAQLMNEIKDEDNKD
-204 RNIDREVFAQVWETC
+204 RNVDREVFAQVWESC

-228 NGLPKE
+228 NKLPKE
-234 LLEKEEFSFDDIVS
+234 LLEKEELSFDDIVS
-248 SLGKDKSS
+248 SLGKDESNK
-256 KNNQPQTIVALLE
+256 KNQPQTIAALLE
-269 RGVETLPKG
+269 KGVETLSEG
-278 FKQGEESK
+278 FKREESK

-309 DKEISFD
+309 KKETSFD

-334 VTLLKY
+334 VALLKY

-346 YIIKNSLLLNERDSN
+346 YIIKNSLLSNDKESN
-361 WGVRRYLFENNEI
+361 WGIRGYEFEKEGVET
-374 KTLDNDFENTVEEK
+374 KETAFENTVEEK

-398 YATISNDKKNWLLR
+398 YTTISNDKKNWLLR

-434 LEEEFK
+434 IK
-440 DISLEEISF
+440 DISLSEVSF
-449 WSVSTKIFYYFEY
+449 WSVSTKIFYCFEY

-467 YYDYVKGEDKV
+467 YYDYVRGEDKV
-478 DSPEEINSLVRK
+478 VRPEAIKSITNR
-490 IKEVKSL
+490 IKEVRDQFNK
-497 FSNFYFGHLSS
+497 FYFRQLSS

-514 QNKIST
+514 QSKKGSID
-520 IEVDK
+520 IDK
-525 TLPPDKQ
+525 TLPTDKQ
-532 HEEREK
+532 DEEREK

-561 PEYKKKSF
+561 PEYKKESF

-576 RLMMFETFSEEKE
+576 RLMMFETFSVNE

-603 ALLEF
+603 ALLKF
-608 YKSYK
+608 YQSSKE
-613 D
+613 

>member
-1 MTNNKEI
+1 MKEALAI
-8 KKNITIKEVLSN
+8 EKILNGDNTYV
-20 DSYIIPIYQRNYEWE
+20 IPIYQRNYEWE
-35 QPQIERLIR
+35 QPQIARLIG
-44 DVNSIEEN
+44 DINSI
-52 ERYYLGTLVTFKRDD
+52 RGDGSYYLGTLVTFKRDD

-75 QQRHTTLNLIKAVLD
+75 QQRHTTLNLIKSVLD

-96 LKFQARSECDQFFRK
+96 LKFQARSECDQFFRE
-111 LSEDIEDLPKIPKTE
+111 LSEATKGLPQIPKTQ
-126 NLKQGIKIIESVLND
+126 NLKQGVEIIESVLND
-141 IKDKEA
+141 IEDKEA
-147 FRKKFFE
+147 FRKKFFK
-154 QTHIFRTELPKETE
+154 QTYIFRTELPKETE

-189 KAQLMNEIEDEENKD
+189 KAQLMNEIKDEENKE
-204 RNIDREVFAQVWETC
+204 RNIDREVFAQVWEAC

-228 NGLPKE
+228 NRLPEK

-248 SLGKDKSS
+248 LLGKNESNK
-256 KNNQPQTIVALLE
+256 KNQPQTIAALLE
-269 RGVETLPKG
+269 NGVETLPEG

-309 DKEISFD
+309 NKEVSFD

-334 VTLLKY
+334 VALLKY
-340 RIYFDK
+340 RIYLDK
-346 YIIKNSLLLNERDSN
+346 YIIKNSLLSSDKESN
-361 WGVRRYLFENNEI
+361 WGIRGYEFEKEGVET
-374 KTLDNDFENTVEEK
+374 KKFDFENTDEGRKV
-388 KIEMLQAMFH
+388 EMLQTMFH
-398 YATISNDKKNWLLR
+398 YVTSSNDEKDWLLR
-412 LLRDKVEEKDL
+412 LLKENVKEKGL
-423 YSVLKSELEEE
+423 YSVLKSELEKEI
-434 LEEEFK
+434 K
-440 DISLEEISF
+440 SISWDKISF
-449 WSVSTKIFYYFEY
+449 DLVSTKTFYYFEY

-467 YYDYVKGEDKV
+467 YYDYVRGKDKI
-478 DSPEEINSLVRK
+478 DSPETIKFISNKMDKVRDYFNK
-490 IKEVKSL
+490 
-497 FSNFYFGHLSS
+497 FYFRQLPS

-532 HEEREK
+532 DEEREK
-538 ILHSFGNLCLISS
+538 ILHSFGNLCLISK

-576 RLMMFETFSEEKE
+576 RLMMFETFSGNK
-589 WNTQEIK
+589 WNVQEIK
-596 QHQEEME
+596 QHQEEMKN
-603 ALLEF
+603 LLNF
-608 YKSYK
+608 YKHLEE
-613 D
+613 

>member
-1 MTNNKEI
+1 MKEALAI
-8 KKNITIKEVLSN
+8 EKILNGDDT
-20 DSYIIPIYQRNYEWE
+20 YIIPIYQRNYEWE
-35 QPQIERLIR
+35 QPQIDRLIR

-111 LSEDIEDLPKIPKTE
+111 LSEDIEDLPEIPKTQ
-126 NLKQGIKIIESVLND
+126 NLKQGIEIIKSVLKD
-141 IKDKEA
+141 ILSTNEDKEK

-154 QTHIFRTELPKETE
+154 QTYVFRTELPKETE

-189 KAQLMNEIEDEENKD
+189 KALFMGKLETDMQK
-204 RNIDREVFAQVWETC
+204 EVFAKVWEAC

-234 LLEKEEFSFDDIVS
+234 LLEKEDLLFEDIVS
-248 SLGKDKSS
+248 SLGTDKSN
-256 KNNQPQTIVALLE
+256 KNNIPQTIVDVLE
-269 RGVETLPKG
+269 SKGGILPEE

-286 TYDYRSVLEFPTF
+286 TYEYRSVLEFPTF

-309 DKEISFD
+309 DKKISFD
-316 DKKLLETFKDYKD
+316 VKKLLETFKDYKD

-334 VTLLKY
+334 VALLKY

-346 YIIKNSLLLNERDSN
+346 YIIKNSLLSNDKESN

-374 KTLDNDFENTVEEK
+374 KTLDTDFENTVEEK

-412 LLRDKVEEKDL
+412 LLKDKVEEKDL
-423 YSVLKSELEEE
+423 YSVLKSELELE

-440 DISLEEISF
+440 DISLGEVSF

-467 YYDYVKGEDKV
+467 YYDYVRGEDKV
-478 DSPEEINSLVRK
+478 VRPDAIK
-490 IKEVKSL
+490 SITNRIKEVRDQFNK
-497 FSNFYFGHLSS
+497 FYFRQLSS

-514 QNKIST
+514 QSKKGSID
-520 IEVDK
+520 IDK
-525 TLPPDKQ
+525 TLPTDKQ
-532 HEEREK
+532 DEERDK
-538 ILHSFGNLCLISS
+538 VLHCFGNLCLISS
-551 SENSSANKEH
+551 SENSSASKEH
-561 PEYKKKSF
+561 PEYKKESF

-576 RLMMFETFSEEKE
+576 RLMMFETFSENE

-596 QHQEEME
+596 LHQKEME
-603 ALLEF
+603 ALLKF
-608 YKSYK
+608 YQLSKE
-613 D
+613 